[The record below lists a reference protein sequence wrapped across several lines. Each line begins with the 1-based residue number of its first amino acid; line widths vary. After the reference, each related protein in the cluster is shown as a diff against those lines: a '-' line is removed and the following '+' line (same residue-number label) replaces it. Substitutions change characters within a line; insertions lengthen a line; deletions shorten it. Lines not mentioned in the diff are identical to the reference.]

1 MKKIYIIDTNVL
13 LHDPMA
19 IYSFAEHRVTLPMTV
34 LEKLDIIKDRCDKDL
49 NREARIAI
57 NNIEKILGNAA
68 PKDIQR
74 GVKIPSNALKNMPG
88 TLAIFTDQRMNNDD
102 NIPFLNANHEHA
114 NDNKIINVAL
124 NLQSTHLDATV

>member
-1 MKKIYIIDTNVL
+1 
-13 LHDPMA
+13 
-19 IYSFAEHRVTLPMTV
+19 
-34 LEKLDIIKDRCDKDL
+34 
-49 NREARIAI
+49 
-57 NNIEKILGNAA
+57 
-68 PKDIQR
+68 
-74 GVKIPSNALKNMPG
+74 MPG